1 MCPVRLA
8 ERGGTV
14 NWPQFFQQQGKLVA
28 QVEAQTRELAKLQAK
43 LDAMAK
49 GQEAFRV
56 ETKVLVGSFRGA
68 YKTIA
73 ITATIVGAVATLA
86 ARFWVAAHSGG

>member
-1 MCPVRLA
+1 MSNGFSWVRFL
-8 ERGGTV
+8 
-14 NWPQFFQQQGKLVA
+14 QDQGKQSA
-28 QVEAQTRELAKLQAK
+28 QLDQVRKDIQKMEAK
-43 LDAMAK
+43 LDSIARA
-49 GQEAFRV
+49 QV

-86 ARFWVAAHSGG
+86 ARWWVASHSGV

>member
-1 MCPVRLA
+1 M
-8 ERGGTV
+8 

-28 QVEAQTRELAKLQAK
+28 QVEQARQDLAKVQGK

-49 GQEAFRV
+49 SQTEHQL
-56 ETKVLVGSFRGA
+56 ENKVLVASVTGA

-86 ARFWVAAHSGG
+86 ARWWVASHSGG